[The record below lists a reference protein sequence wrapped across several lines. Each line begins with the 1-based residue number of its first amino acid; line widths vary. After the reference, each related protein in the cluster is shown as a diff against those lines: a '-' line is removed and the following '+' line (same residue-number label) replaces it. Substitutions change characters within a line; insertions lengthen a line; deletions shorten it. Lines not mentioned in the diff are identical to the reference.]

1 MATKKM
7 QNLNSCPMI
16 HAMNMIGNKW
26 SPIII
31 YVVGDRTMRF
41 GQLAAL
47 IDNISRKVLAE
58 QLKSLEKEGIV
69 NRQSFAELPPRVEYS
84 LTKKGEKLLPILD
97 QICEWGSIMQEEMV
111 EEPNLN

>member
-1 MATKKM
+1 MAVKKM

-16 HAMNMIGNKW
+16 HAMNIIGNKW

-31 YVVGDRTMRF
+31 YVISDRTIRF

-58 QLKSLEKEGIV
+58 QLKSLENEGIIK
-69 NRQSFAELPPRVEYS
+69 RESFAEIPPRVEYS
-84 LTKKGEKLLPILD
+84 LTEKGVDLLPILS
-97 QICEWGSIMQEEMV
+97 QICAWGSIPCKKRTFV
-111 EEPNLN
+111 RLF